1 MRMWLTVQQ
10 FCWTFTDAFRPI
22 AIHRMPYPSL
32 PDLFDFLKKKEV
44 NQEFKRGTETYTSFE
59 RFLSRV
65 KNMVYAFEETVD
77 CSTGYN
83 LGELLGHHVV
93 FDIRDL
99 KEDAQTFF
107 VELFMNQVIRY
118 RMGKNETG
126 GIFRNL
132 AVLDEAKRL
141 MPAYREGQQ
150 NAIANMSK
158 TIAFSREFGVGY
170 LVCECD
176 PHLLAHSIKAE
187 CYARLCFNLTEG
199 RNIAAAASSLALNPE
214 QTAEIQTLAVGQ
226 AIVRLAGR
234 IWRFSDKWVFCNC

>member
-1 MRMWLTVQQ
+1 M
-10 FCWTFTDAFRPI
+10 I
-22 AIHRMPYPSL
+22 
-32 PDLFDFLKKKEV
+32 DLLDFLKKKEV

-65 KNMVYAFEETVD
+65 KSMVYAFEETVD

-118 RMGKNETG
+118 RMGKNEVG
-126 GIFRNL
+126 GILRTV
-132 AVLDEAKRL
+132 AGIDEAKRL
-141 MPAYREGQQ
+141 MPAYREEKQ

-158 TIAFSREFGVGY
+158 TIAYSREFGIGY

-176 PHLLAHSIKAE
+176 PNLLAHSIKAE

-199 RNIAAAASSLALNPE
+199 SDIAAAASSLELNTE
-214 QTAEIQTLAVGQ
+214 QKEAIQTLGVGEC
-226 AIVRLAGR
+226 IVRLAGR
-234 IWRFSDKWVFCNC
+234 IDQPFFIQVTK